1 MSFKKNSAAPA
12 DFDIPIEEHYML
24 EKEEWRYDK
33 FPEFFEGQNVLD
45 FYDPDI
51 VQKLNALEKEEAE
64 ILKAEGMQDDIMEDE
79 EGGVTLGELKASLK
93 EVRNKKAL
101 AK

>member
-1 MSFKKNSAAPA
+1 
-12 DFDIPIEEHYML
+12 
-24 EKEEWRYDK
+24 
-33 FPEFFEGQNVLD
+33 VLD

>member
-1 MSFKKNSAAPA
+1 M
-12 DFDIPIEEHYML
+12 
-24 EKEEWRYDK
+24 
-33 FPEFFEGQNVLD
+33 LD

-79 EGGVTLGELKASLK
+79 EGGVTLSELKASLK